1 MYSESNFS
9 FGSELSE
16 IFFSLLSAY
25 GFELFIAT
33 LIISFLILIGV
44 NISGRFKGAIDDLV
58 EANPTTISNPVVF
71 TVFGILLF
79 LGVIASLFIQVYAFI
94 EMGDYFT
101 YMGTASIISLII
113 GAIFGAVVSLAF
125 TSLYFQPEKANVN
138 IDKSSSTA
146 EDLIALLSF
155 SLKAPLRLARMISNY
170 LVVLG
175 SINMILGLVG
185 TVFGDIGSG
194 ALLISGLTTL
204 LFGVFSPFI
213 FYLLFLLFY
222 PVFNFGLA
230 ILQIPKIGK
239 K

>member
-1 MYSESNFS
+1 MYSESYFS
-9 FGSELSE
+9 FGSELSG
-16 IFFSLLSAY
+16 IFFSLLSTY

>member
-9 FGSELSE
+9 FGSELSG
-16 IFFSLLSAY
+16 IFFSLLSVF

-101 YMGTASIISLII
+101 YMGTATIISLII

>member
-9 FGSELSE
+9 FGSELSG
-16 IFFSLLSAY
+16 IFFSLLSTY

-79 LGVIASLFIQVYAFI
+79 LGVIASLFIQVYALI

-155 SLKAPLRLARMISNY
+155 SLKAQLRIARMISNY
-170 LVVLG
+170 LVVFG

-185 TVFGDIGSG
+185 TVFGDIGSS

-204 LFGVFSPFI
+204 LVGVFSPFI